1 MKRIL
6 ILALVL
12 NGLAAPGQT
21 TGLLSRIAFGS
32 SLDTDKPQPVW
43 AAIES
48 AQPQLFLLLNV
59 IGTNCA
65 AATNGQVWS
74 VQGDGYGARVFGP
87 PGKQL
92 QIILLDTQTFREPP
106 SFGALLGDTQWAWF
120 REQLRKPAQL
130 RIVAS
135 DIPVVSEDHRG
146 DKWADWPGERRLLF
160 DMISDTEAEGVLF
173 VSGDGDHA
181 ELSAISDRAPYP
193 LYDLTAGPMNRE
205 TGEPIAE
212 INRYGISDVVRDNNF
227 GLITI
232 DWSAPNPTV
241 ALEIRDEQ
249 NRTRTQHTISLSA
262 LQTGAEQGPQPPP
275 PLEVVTGPAFTPRR
289 AK

>member
-1 MKRIL
+1 MRRLL
-6 ILALVL
+6 ILLFALT
-12 NGLAAPGQT
+12 GLTVPAEDT
-21 TGLLSRIAFGS
+21 NLLSRIAFGAG
-32 SLDTDKPQPVW
+32 LNTDKPQPIW
-43 AAIES
+43 S
-48 AQPQLFLLLNV
+48 AVRDSEPQQFILLSV
-59 IGTNCA
+59 TGTNA
-65 AATNGQVWS
+65 FGGTNIPMWRA
-74 VQGDGYGARVFGP
+74 QGREARVFGP
-87 PGKQL
+87 PGKQV
-92 QIILLDTQTFREPP
+92 QVIVLDTMARREPP
-106 SFGALLGDTQWAWF
+106 SFGALLGPEQWTWF
-120 REQLRKPAQL
+120 REQLRQPAQL
-130 RIVAS
+130 RVVAS
-135 DIPVVSEDHRG
+135 SLPVLSEDHRG
-146 DKWADWPGERRLLF
+146 EKWADWPHERTMLF